1 MKNKEKFA
9 KEIID
14 IACKHGMIA
23 VTKDNKVVNC
33 SDIICEECLFNIND
47 GYICYCGENDIK
59 RWAESEY
66 VEKPTISESD
76 LRFLDYLPERY
87 KYMARDRNGFLNA
100 YDLKVEKTDRSWTS
114 ARYIT
119 MDMTAFNISFP
130 MIKWEDEE
138 PWSIEDLKNLDVK
151 DE

>member
-1 MKNKEKFA
+1 MTNREKFA
-9 KEIID
+9 EQILD
-14 IACKHGMIA
+14 IACNGDSVAIDIDGKPVICRPDFCSKCA
-23 VTKDNKVVNC
+23 FLVTLSCSKD
-33 SDIICEECLFNIND
+33 ILH
-47 GYICYCGENDIK
+47 
-59 RWAESEY
+59 WANSEY
-66 VEKPTISESD
+66 IEKPKISESD

-138 PWSIEDLKNLDVK
+138 PWLIEDLKKLEV
-151 DE
+151 EV